1 MTTKVE
7 LIPVS
12 EGNRITVE
20 KDEKVIVGRGSS
32 LGVSCCVWSRCPPLD
47 DLRSSATR
55 RKSLVIMQNCS
66 SKTITLFGSSQ
77 RIPILSFI
85 VRWTGKSFN
94 CQKMPNVNWK
104 KAIKSVCCRRVFSFA
119 SASPLRWTIIT
130 NQIRSRIPNGRKWL
144 IHHQFVRHR
153 RMRGHRRMALAIRLA
168 IRKHPSLNLTMR
180 SNWRKQLRQRNVLQS
195 RRKSFRTWRNPNRL
209 VQLLRLL
216 LPQDDLVSLRIA
228 YRLCEIELVPVRSI
242 VSSLLIRSVLGRKR
256 IWNDRWEDAQTSKVD
271 VSTDTIASGQTDDDN
286 TQIVSITKAFV
297 DSCVGYLKTTP

>member
-32 LGVSCCVWSRCPPLD
+32 LGVSCCAWSRCPPVD

-77 RIPILSFI
+77 RIPILSSI
-85 VRWTGKSFN
+85 VRWMEKSFN

-104 KAIKSVCCRRVFSFA
+104 KAIKSGCFRRVFSFA
-119 SASPLRWTIIT
+119 SVSPLRWTTIM
-130 NQIRSRIPNGRKWL
+130 NPIRILLPNGRKWL
-144 IHHQFVRHR
+144 IHHRFVHHR
-153 RMRGHRRMALAIRLA
+153 PMRGHPRIALAIRLA
-168 IRKHPSLNLTMR
+168 IRKHRSLNLTMR
-180 SNWRKQLRQRNVLQS
+180 SIWKKPTRQRNVLRS

-216 LPQDDLVSLRIA
+216 LPQDDLESLRIA
-228 YRLCEIELVPVRSI
+228 YRLCEIQFVPVRSV
-242 VSSLLIRSVLGRKR
+242 VSSLDPKFSRKKPNLKRPARKR
-256 IWNDRWEDAQTSKVD
+256 ANFQ
-271 VSTDTIASGQTDDDN
+271 SG
-286 TQIVSITKAFV
+286 
-297 DSCVGYLKTTP
+297 C